1 MPQSISKKSF
11 SIKPERRMQMNQIIT
26 KIERPSKEV
35 MDKFRNIGS
44 ATVHEASGRK
54 GYVDCAIK
62 PIAQGVRIC
71 GPAFTV
77 QCHPKD
83 NLMLHKA
90 LEKAQPG
97 DIIVASVGGYYEA
110 GYWGGLMA
118 TSAIARKIGGLAID
132 GCIRDSA
139 EIIKIGWPVFCR
151 GFCIFGTGKTG
162 PGLVN
167 HPIIFGGT
175 LVNPGDVIL
184 GDGDGMVVVDRN
196 ECKAVLEKSIERVEA
211 EKKKSVQLAAGVS
224 SVEFNK
230 LGKNFEFLGLKE
242 D

>member
-1 MPQSISKKSF
+1 
-11 SIKPERRMQMNQIIT
+11 MNQIIT

-35 MDKFRNIGS
+35 IDQFRNIGS

-97 DIIVASVGGYYEA
+97 DIIVASVGGYYDA
-110 GYWGGLMA
+110 GYLGGLMA
-118 TSAIARKIGGLAID
+118 TSAVARKIGGLAID
-132 GCIRDSA
+132 GCIRDSK
-139 EIIKIGWPVFCR
+139 EIIKMGWPVFCR
-151 GFCIFGTGKTG
+151 GFCIFGTAKTG
-162 PGLVN
+162 TGLVN
-167 HPIIFGGT
+167 HPILFGGT
-175 LVNPGDVIL
+175 MVNPGDLIL
-184 GDGDGMVVVDRN
+184 GDGDGMVVVDRA

>member
-1 MPQSISKKSF
+1 
-11 SIKPERRMQMNQIIT
+11 MNQIIT

-35 MDKFRNIGS
+35 IDQFRNIGS

-97 DIIVASVGGYYEA
+97 DIIVASVGGYYDA
-110 GYWGGLMA
+110 GYLGGLMA
-118 TSAIARKIGGLAID
+118 TSAVARKIGGLAID
-132 GCIRDSA
+132 GCIRDSE
-139 EIIKIGWPVFCR
+139 EIIKMGWPVFCR
-151 GFCIFGTGKTG
+151 GFCIFGTAKTG
-162 PGLVN
+162 TGLVN
-167 HPIIFGGT
+167 HPILFGGT
-175 LVNPGDVIL
+175 MVNPGDLIL

>member
-1 MPQSISKKSF
+1 MVHV
-11 SIKPERRMQMNQIIT
+11 IT
-26 KIERPSKEV
+26 KIERPSRNLI
-35 MDKFRNIGS
+35 DRFRGIGA

-62 PIAQGVRIC
+62 PITKGVRIC

-77 QCHPKD
+77 QCHPRD

-97 DIIVASVGGYYEA
+97 DILVASVGGYYDA

-118 TSAIARKIGGLAID
+118 TSAVARKIGGLAID
-132 GCIRDSA
+132 GTVRDS
-139 EIIKIGWPVFCR
+139 EEMIKIGFPIFCR
-151 GFCIFGTGKTG
+151 GFCIQGTGKTG
-162 PGLVN
+162 LGFIN
-167 HPIIFGGT
+167 HPTFFGGVM
-175 LVNPGDVIL
+175 VNPGDLIL
-184 GDGDGMVVVDRN
+184 GDDDGMVVVDRT
-196 ECKAVLEKSIERVEA
+196 ECKTVLEKSIERVEM

-230 LGKNFEFLGLKE
+230 LGKVFEFLGLKE

>member
-1 MPQSISKKSF
+1 
-11 SIKPERRMQMNQIIT
+11 MNQIIT

-35 MDKFRNIGS
+35 IDQFRNIGS

-97 DIIVASVGGYYEA
+97 DIIVASVGGYYDA
-110 GYWGGLMA
+110 GYLGGLMA
-118 TSAIARKIGGLAID
+118 TSAVARKIGGLAID
-132 GCIRDSA
+132 GCIRDSE
-139 EIIKIGWPVFCR
+139 EIIKMGWPVFCR
-151 GFCIFGTGKTG
+151 GFCIFGTAKTG
-162 PGLVN
+162 TGLVN
-167 HPIIFGGT
+167 HPILFGGT
-175 LVNPGDVIL
+175 MVNPGDLIL
-184 GDGDGMVVVDRN
+184 GDGDGMVVVDRA

>member
-1 MPQSISKKSF
+1 
-11 SIKPERRMQMNQIIT
+11 MNQIIT

-35 MDKFRNIGS
+35 IDQFRNIGS

-97 DIIVASVGGYYEA
+97 DIIVASVGGYYDA
-110 GYWGGLMA
+110 GYLGGLMA
-118 TSAIARKIGGLAID
+118 TSAVARKIGGLAID
-132 GCIRDSA
+132 GCIRDSE
-139 EIIKIGWPVFCR
+139 EIIKMGWPVFCR

-162 PGLVN
+162 TGLVN
-167 HPIIFGGT
+167 HPILFGGT
-175 LVNPGDVIL
+175 MVNPGDLIL
-184 GDGDGMVVVDRN
+184 GDGDGMVVVDRA